1 MHISIERTLT
11 GFLVLSTVHRGYLVT
26 RKYQGYTVRD
36 AKTLFQAEL
45 KGD

>member
-11 GFLVLSTVHRGYLVT
+11 GFLVLSTVYQGYLVT
-26 RKYQGYTVRD
+26 RKYQGYTVRE
-36 AKTLFQAEL
+36 AKAMFRAEL